1 MSAPSLPAAQL
12 RRLRELYRSSGWP
25 CQDGVEIEL
34 LAAGLVERVDD
45 NTGPG
50 QTHRLRVTD
59 AGIAAAALGLQ
70 ALRQRRSPHESLVER
85 VALEMQ
91 RAGRIVWRGLALRAQ
106 LPSAHPPAPGAA
118 PAASP
123 LTAADASKEPAPL
136 PEAPPQALA
145 IWGAAEDAAWRTPA
159 PTPRPRWC
167 VAMPDVFSIRHTT
180 VEAYCEP
187 IVHEV
192 KVSRADLLGDVR
204 REDKRRAYLDLGGE
218 CWYVLGRDPK
228 GRPIGDADDVPPE
241 CGVLVL
247 TETGQLA
254 PQRPAPRRAVQRLPF
269 HVWMALARAT
279 PLPVADDPQEML

>member
-1 MSAPSLPAAQL
+1 MSAPTLPSAHL

-25 CQDGVEIEL
+25 FQDGVEIEL
-34 LAAGLVERVDD
+34 LAAGLVERVED

-50 QTHRLRVTD
+50 QPHRLRLTD
-59 AGIAAAALGLQ
+59 AGITAAALGLR
-70 ALRQRRSPHESLVER
+70 ALRQRRSPHEALVER

-106 LPSAHPPAPGAA
+106 LPPATGAEPPATGAAPPAPDGAPSA
-118 PAASP
+118 LALAAAGACS
-123 LTAADASKEPAPL
+123 EPAPG
-136 PEAPPQALA
+136 PEAPQQALA
-145 IWGAAEDAAWRTPA
+145 P
-159 PTPRPRWC
+159 PPRPRWC

-228 GRPIGDADDVPPE
+228 GRAIGDADDVPPE
-241 CGVLVL
+241 CGVLLL
-247 TETGQLA
+247 TDTGQLA